1 MNETASSA
9 ACRRPAALA
18 CGSSARKRVRRL
30 PAVLACAA
38 VAIVVTACS
47 SGGGGQA
54 AAGGGGQAAAGGS
67 SGGGTTS
74 VTIGKAVDTIGF
86 TAVDVAK
93 AKGYFAQEGIKVTED
108 LLDGSSTAFAALQ
121 SGSVNFVTASST
133 ALLSAKAKGVPL
145 EAVASMD
152 YGVSLQLLVAD
163 KWMKSHDLS
172 PGQPLNT
179 VMKKMVGAKLGVI
192 STTDLTYDHYLEQ
205 QAGVDPNKLTYIHIG
220 SQSAAL
226 AGLKYGEID
235 AFLLSP
241 PSGYFA
247 QSQGGATV
255 VATLHQVPELAN
267 MAYDILVVDSDWA
280 KSHASE
286 VSAVATA
293 IAMAD
298 NAMKNSP
305 QSVLGTEKQHYPQMS
320 DSVLLESLKYVTFAP
335 DGLFTGQMWQ
345 DALSEY
351 KGTEGD
357 NAPSGVNVSEN
368 GGTWTNQYIKK
379 SALSGGSASLGSTPS
394 GTRRSPEEE
403 SKDSAAESLIGA
415 GR

>member
-9 ACRRPAALA
+9 ACRRLAAFA
-18 CGSSARKRVRRL
+18 RGSSARKRARRL
-30 PAVLACAA
+30 PAVLTCAA
-38 VAIVVTACS
+38 AAVVLAACS
-47 SGGGGQA
+47 SGGS
-54 AAGGGGQAAAGGS
+54 GGGQAANQGS
-67 SGGGTTS
+67 SGGGTTN

-86 TAVDVAK
+86 TTVDVAK
-93 AKGYFAQEGIKVTED
+93 AKGYFAKEGVNVTED
-108 LLDGSSTAFAALQ
+108 LLSGSSTAFAALQ

-133 ALLSAKAKGVPL
+133 ALLNAKAKGVPL

-152 YGVSLQLLVAD
+152 YGVSLQLLVSNS
-163 KWMKSHDLS
+163 WMKSHGLTAN
-172 PGQPLNT
+172 QPLDD

-192 STTDLTYDHYLEQ
+192 STTDLDYDHYLEQ
-205 QAGVDPNKLTYIHIG
+205 QAGVAPSKLTYIQIG

-226 AGLKYGEID
+226 AGLKHGEID

-255 VATLHQVPELAN
+255 VATLHQVPELAD
-267 MAYDILVVDSDWA
+267 MAYDVLVVDTNWA

-298 NAMKNSP
+298 NAMRDNP
-305 QSVLGTEKQHYPQMS
+305 QSVLDTEKQHYPQMG
-320 DSVLLESLKYVTFAP
+320 DSVLLDSLKYVTFAQN
-335 DGLFTGQMWQ
+335 GLFTEPMWQ

-351 KGTEGD
+351 KATEGNND
-357 NAPSGVNVSEN
+357 LSGINISDN
-368 GGTWTNQYIKK
+368 GGVWTNQYIKT
-379 SALSGGSASLGSTPS
+379 SALSGGSASLGSSRS
-394 GTRRSPEEE
+394 GT
-403 SKDSAAESLIGA
+403 
-415 GR
+415 

>member
-1 MNETASSA
+1 MEMNEAAPSA
-9 ACRRPAALA
+9 ADHRSPAVAR
-18 CGSSARKRVRRL
+18 GSSARKRARRL

-38 VAIVVTACS
+38 VAIAVTACS
-47 SGGGGQA
+47 GGNGGQA
-54 AAGGGGQAAAGGS
+54 PAGGS
-67 SGGGTTS
+67 TGGSSSGSSATSIGS

-93 AKGYFAQEGIKVTED
+93 ANGYFAKQGVSNVSEE
-108 LLDGSSTAFAALQ
+108 LLSGSSTAFAALQ

-133 ALLSAKAKGVPL
+133 ALLNAKAKGLPL

-152 YGVSLQLLVAD
+152 YGVSLQLLVSN
-163 KWMKSHDLS
+163 KWIQSHGLS
-172 PGQPLNT
+172 ASQPLST
-179 VMKKMVGAKLGVI
+179 VMQKMVGAKMGVI
-192 STTDLTYDHYLEQ
+192 STTDLAYDHYLEQ
-205 QAGVDPNKLTYIHIG
+205 QAGVDPSKLTYINIS

-280 KSHASE
+280 KSHAAA

-293 IAMAD
+293 IAQAD
-298 NAMKNSP
+298 NAMKNAP
-305 QSVLGTEKQHYPQMS
+305 ESVLATEKQHYPQIG
-320 DSVLLESLKYVTFAP
+320 DSVLLQSLKYVTFAP
-335 DGLFTGQMWQ
+335 NGLFTDQMWQ
-345 DALSEY
+345 NALSEF
-351 KGTEGD
+351 KATAKKTTD
-357 NAPSGVNVSEN
+357 ASGINISEN
-368 GGTWTNQYIKK
+368 GGTWTNQYIKT
-379 SALSGGSASLGSTPS
+379 SALSGGAAS
-394 GTRRSPEEE
+394 
-403 SKDSAAESLIGA
+403 
-415 GR
+415 